1 LFGHEVIKPLR
12 NSNIEKV
19 KVFLIITEKS
29 VPNYSTVTDC
39 FGKGVV
45 PKNRSD
51 VAVDF
56 DLLEIILDLRKKYRV
71 N

>member
-1 LFGHEVIKPLR
+1 
-12 NSNIEKV
+12 
-19 KVFLIITEKS
+19 
-29 VPNYSTVTDC
+29 VTDC

-56 DLLEIILDLRKKYRV
+56 DLMEIILDLRKKYKI

>member
-1 LFGHEVIKPLR
+1 M
-12 NSNIEKV
+12 
-19 KVFLIITEKS
+19 
-29 VPNYSTVTDC
+29 VTDC

-56 DLLEIILDLRKKYRV
+56 DLLEIIQELKKKFKEE
-71 N
+71 